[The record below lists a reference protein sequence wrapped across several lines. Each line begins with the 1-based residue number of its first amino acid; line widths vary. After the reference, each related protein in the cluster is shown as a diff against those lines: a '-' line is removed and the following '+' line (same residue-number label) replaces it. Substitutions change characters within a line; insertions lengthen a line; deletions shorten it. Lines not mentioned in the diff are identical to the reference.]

1 MLLQGLFI
9 LNGRF
14 PNFYS
19 YSSVSSGGG
28 VDGAFPQRMTIFRNI
43 TIFFSLSDVAHW
55 FAAYN
60 YLISGRATPGF
71 RNMQG
76 TAFSLPDHPDGD
88 RRLTLKGQWLGLGT
102 QCKIPQW
109 RSLLFSFCDHT
120 WKSLVTPEYH
130 LIGTEHEKLQGMQN
144 QRRNIASFC
153 SAESWHSLGDR
164 VDPIGA
170 CIILHYIIGK

>member
-1 MLLQGLFI
+1 MEG
-9 LNGRF
+9 F

-28 VDGAFPQRMTIFRNI
+28 VEGAIPQRMTIFRNI
-43 TIFFSLSDVAHW
+43 TIFFPLSDVAHW

-76 TAFSLPDHPDGD
+76 TAFSLPDHPGGD
-88 RRLTLKGQWLGLGT
+88 RRLTLKGQRLGLGT

-130 LIGTEHEKLQGMQN
+130 LIGTEHEKLQGMQKTSM
-144 QRRNIASFC
+144 RWVCFPRIKEEISFHSVLQSRDTH
-153 SAESWHSLGDR
+153 SATEW
-164 VDPIGA
+164 VP
-170 CIILHYIIGK
+170 